1 MSGESDLETL
11 LKTLKVIRHDGVWR
25 FHTFSNSFVDVM
37 KLAFWFGWFAKVS
50 ILESEGASLVLPAYK
65 STPPDNRWVWLEMS
79 VHSDLNAVG
88 FLARIAAALSEAGV
102 PCNAVAGYYHDHI
115 FVPEDKADVA
125 VAAIEGLAS

>member
-11 LKTLKVIRHDGVWR
+11 LKTLKVIRHEGVWR
-25 FHTFSNSFVDVM
+25 FETNADQLGTSEAIMTFQ
-37 KLAFWFGWFAKVS
+37 
-50 ILESEGASLVLPAYK
+50 ESEGMTIIAPAAIDT
-65 STPPDNRWVWLEMS
+65 SSDNRWVWLEMS

-88 FLARIAAALSEAGV
+88 FLARIAVALSEAGV

-125 VAAIEGLAS
+125 VKALEVLAG